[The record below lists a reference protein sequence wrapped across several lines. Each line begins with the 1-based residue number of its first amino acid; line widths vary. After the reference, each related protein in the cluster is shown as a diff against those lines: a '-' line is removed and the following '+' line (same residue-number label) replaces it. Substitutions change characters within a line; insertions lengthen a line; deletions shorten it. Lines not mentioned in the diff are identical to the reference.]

1 MTCDRMTQTEDTN
14 QSNAIYDIEDKPPLG
29 EAVPLGLQH
38 VLSMVLGNIA
48 VPLILAGAAGLATG
62 TTTFLVQM
70 AFLVAGV
77 ASLVQ
82 AYPIGPIGGRVPV
95 VMGTSFAFLG
105 TLLLVL
111 QQSGSIEVL
120 FGAALVGS
128 ILQII
133 IGSNYKRFK
142 FLFPPVVNGIVV
154 MLIGLTLIP
163 TGIDYAAGAAS
174 GPGAE
179 NYASLLNLGLATLVF
194 LVTLI
199 LNQFF
204 TGFLRI
210 ASVFF
215 GILVG
220 YITAVF
226 LGIVDF
232 TAVAQA
238 GWFAL
243 PDPTRFGIAFDPG
256 AIIAV
261 SAVYII
267 VSMETIGNISAIVSE
282 TGRNATDSE
291 IRGGLLAD
299 GVMSAIA
306 AVFGAF
312 PNTSYGQNVGL
323 ISFSGVASRH
333 VVGIAGGF
341 LILFGLVPKVG
352 ALVTTLPDPVLGG
365 ATLILFAMI
374 FTSGLNIIKSEVAW
388 TNRNSTIVAVS
399 IALGL
404 GITFRPEVVSNFP
417 DIIST
422 LFGSGLVMGGLSA
435 LVLNLVLPRDS
446 SVGSVTS
453 DETSTEEATD
463 GGAATGEDSD

>member
-1 MTCDRMTQTEDTN
+1 MTQSDEPS
-14 QSNAIYDIEDKPPLG
+14 QSSVIYDIEDKPPLG
-29 EAVPLGLQH
+29 EAVPLGFQH
-38 VLSMVLGNIA
+38 VLAMVLGNIA
-48 VPLILAGAAGLATG
+48 VPLIIAGAVGLATG
-62 TTTFLVQM
+62 KTVFLVQM
-70 AFLVAGV
+70 AFIVAGV

-105 TLLLVL
+105 TLLLILEKSSLAV
-111 QQSGSIEVL
+111 V

-128 ILQII
+128 LVQIV

-142 FLFPPVVNGIVV
+142 FLFPPLVNGIVV

-163 TGIDYAAGAAS
+163 TGIDYAAGAAG
-174 GPGAE
+174 GPEAAA
-179 NYASLLNLGLATLVF
+179 NYASLVNLGLAALVFFVTLV
-194 LVTLI
+194 

-204 TGFLRI
+204 RGLFRI

-215 GILVG
+215 GILIG

-226 LGIVDF
+226 LGMVDL

-238 GWFAL
+238 GWITFPNPL
-243 PDPTRFGIAFDPG
+243 RFGIAFDPG
-256 AIIAV
+256 AILAV
-261 SAVYII
+261 SAVYLV
-267 VSMETIGNISAIVSE
+267 VSMETIGNISAIISE

-291 IRGGLLAD
+291 VRGGLLAD
-299 GVMSAIA
+299 GVMSGIA
-306 AVFGAF
+306 AIFGAF

-323 ISFSGVASRH
+323 ISFTGVASRH

-341 LILFGLVPKVG
+341 LLIFGFIPKIG

-374 FTSGLNIIKSEVAW
+374 FTSGLNIIHKEVAF
-388 TNRNSTIVAVS
+388 TNRNTTIIAVA

-404 GITFRPEVVSNFP
+404 GVAFRPKLVSNFP
-417 DIIST
+417 DVIQT
-422 LFGSGLVMGGLSA
+422 LFGSGVVLGGLSA
-435 LVLNLVLPRDS
+435 LVLNLVIPRDPSIGSIS
-446 SVGSVTS
+446 SSETVTN
-453 DETSTEEATD
+453 ETD
-463 GGAATGEDSD
+463 DD

>member
-1 MTCDRMTQTEDTN
+1 MTQSEETH

-38 VLSMVLGNIA
+38 VLAMVLGNIA

-62 TTTFLVQM
+62 QTTFLVQM

-111 QQSGSIEVL
+111 EQTGSLAVL

-128 ILQII
+128 LVQIV

-142 FLFPPVVNGIVV
+142 FLFPPLVNGIVV

-179 NYASLLNLGLATLVF
+179 NYASLLNIGLASLVF

-204 TGFLRI
+204 WGFLRI

-220 YITAVF
+220 YIVAVF
-226 LGIVDF
+226 LGMVNF

-243 PDPTRFGIAFDPG
+243 PDPTRFGVAFDPG
-256 AIIAV
+256 AILAV

-282 TGRNATDSE
+282 TGRDATDSE

-299 GVMSAIA
+299 GVMSAVA
-306 AVFGAF
+306 AIFGAF

-341 LILFGLVPKVG
+341 LVLFGFVPKVG

-374 FTSGLNIIKSEVAW
+374 FTSGLNIIKTEVAW
-388 TNRNSTIVAVS
+388 TNRNSTIIAVS
-399 IALGL
+399 VALGL
-404 GITFRPEVVSNFP
+404 GVTFRPEIVSNFP
-417 DIIST
+417 RIIST
-422 LFGSGLVMGGLSA
+422 LFGSGLVVGGLSA
-435 LVLNLVLPRDS
+435 LVLNLVIPRNPPI
-446 SVGSVTS
+446 GSMTD
-453 DETSTEEATD
+453 DETMRTETTD
-463 GGAATGEDSD
+463 DGTVTKETDND